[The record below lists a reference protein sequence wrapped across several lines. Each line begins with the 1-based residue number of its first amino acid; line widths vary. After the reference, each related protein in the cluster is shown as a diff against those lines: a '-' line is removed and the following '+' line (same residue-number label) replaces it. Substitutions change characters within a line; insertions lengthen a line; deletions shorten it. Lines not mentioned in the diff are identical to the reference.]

1 VTRVDILS
9 VLTRDM
15 HMSPRAAKCVLS
27 HGQVYLDEHQLGPGD
42 HVVDLD
48 ETPGEFL
55 HVLNRCKRI
64 ASPTP
69 ADIPI
74 EAAFEADPALL
85 TPHQVSCRCD
95 RCEEWWAQR

>member
-42 HVVDLD
+42 FGRRRPRRDARRV
-48 ETPGEFL
+48 
-55 HVLNRCKRI
+55 
-64 ASPTP
+64 P
-69 ADIPI
+69 ARP
-74 EAAFEADPALL
+74 ESLQAHRL
-85 TPHQVSCRCD
+85 TD
-95 RCEEWWAQR
+95 AG